1 MRRLPV
7 LIPPTIAAS
16 LIFAILGLAAVG
28 AIASRR
34 SDHDFM
40 IYVEAGQRILDG
52 RPLYIDNHPG
62 DHWEE
67 DFVGPPF
74 QGVFFVPFGYLART
88 NYAVAR
94 TLWDLANLTTL
105 LAGLWCWA
113 RAFAP
118 ALTRC
123 APLWRSLAAVVALA
137 AVSVPV
143 FASLRNANTTSWI
156 FLALGAAALALTRQH
171 PVAAGTIIGAA
182 AAFKAFP
189 ALFILYLVF
198 RREWRGA
205 MAAVA
210 TAATLT
216 LMLAL
221 FVGWTEYVEAVRVWV
236 THSSV
241 APPWSQNQSV
251 ANLVRRLVPSWSASA
266 LLAGWAILVIA
277 TTVTVTRRT
286 PRQASALDFA
296 LVSAAT
302 VLLSPV
308 VWNHYFILLLPAA
321 VVAFAAPGPSLRLRQ
336 AAVFAC
342 AFLLSV
348 LSRLTLGEDGADVAR
363 IWGHSTIAGVILAF
377 SAAAAMREQHLSKQG
392 NA

>member
-1 MRRLPV
+1 
-7 LIPPTIAAS
+7 
-16 LIFAILGLAAVG
+16 
-28 AIASRR
+28 
-34 SDHDFM
+34 
-40 IYVEAGQRILDG
+40 
-52 RPLYIDNHPG
+52 
-62 DHWEE
+62 
-67 DFVGPPF
+67 
-74 QGVFFVPFGYLART
+74 
-88 NYAVAR
+88 
-94 TLWDLANLTTL
+94 
-105 LAGLWCWA
+105 
-113 RAFAP
+113 
-118 ALTRC
+118 
-123 APLWRSLAAVVALA
+123 
-137 AVSVPV
+137 
-143 FASLRNANTTSWI
+143 
-156 FLALGAAALALTRQH
+156 
-171 PVAAGTIIGAA
+171 
-182 AAFKAFP
+182 
-189 ALFILYLVF
+189 
-198 RREWRGA
+198 
-205 MAAVA
+205 
-210 TAATLT
+210 
-216 LMLAL
+216 
-221 FVGWTEYVEAVRVWV
+221 VWV